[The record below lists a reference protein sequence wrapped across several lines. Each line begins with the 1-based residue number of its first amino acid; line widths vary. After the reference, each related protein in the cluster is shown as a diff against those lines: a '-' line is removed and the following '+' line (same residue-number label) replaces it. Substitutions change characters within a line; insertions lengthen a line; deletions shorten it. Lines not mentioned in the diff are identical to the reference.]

1 MAATLNFP
9 LPCAVTVKKAPVKAP
24 ATPHRRFE
32 LRTSAKLTF
41 IRLMMGGAMVIN
53 LEVIAY
59 TQGPACR

>member
-1 MAATLNFP
+1 MH
-9 LPCAVTVKKAPVKAP
+9 LPSIVRVKKTPVKAP
-24 ATPHRRFE
+24 ATPHKRFE

-59 TQGPACR
+59 TLG